1 MEHLT
6 ISEGGQ
12 FWVRIVVRAEEAE
25 EMLGTWLCEVSLYLR
40 NEGSPPKD
48 LVDRSTMSD
57 FESAELALQHG
68 KILGKRMVTGV

>member
-1 MEHLT
+1 
-6 ISEGGQ
+6 
-12 FWVRIVVRAEEAE
+12 
-25 EMLGTWLCEVSLYLR
+25 MLGTWLCEVSLYLR